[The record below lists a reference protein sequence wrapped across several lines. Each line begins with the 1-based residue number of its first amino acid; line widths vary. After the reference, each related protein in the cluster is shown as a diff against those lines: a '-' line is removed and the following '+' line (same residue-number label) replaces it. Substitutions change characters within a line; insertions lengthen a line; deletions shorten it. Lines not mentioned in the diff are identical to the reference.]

1 MEERKPALNLTVV
14 KKQYRLG
21 SIGGHTLQE
30 DLQSWWAKLRK
41 KENPN
46 LRIGQEAH
54 LIGQR
59 FMALNGIDLLV
70 YQGETLGIIGSNGA
84 GKSTLL
90 KLISQVTAPT
100 EGEIELFGRVTSML
114 EVGTGFH
121 RELTGRENIY
131 MNGAILGMKK
141 AEIDAQLE
149 KIIDFSEIRPFIDTP
164 VKRYSSG
171 MFVKLAF
178 SVAVHLKSE
187 IIIMDEVLAVG
198 DIAFQK
204 KCLKKMSDTA
214 KKDGRTVLYVSHNMD
229 TIRNLCDRC
238 IVLDKGHIIYD
249 GEPEQAIAV
258 YMNKSIKENSVDM
271 DLLQKSHSGKGID
284 TGIQMKHLTL
294 LNKEIPVYTE
304 NETLLM
310 LLTLQTTKPMKNL
323 YFRLTLLTDKD
334 VGLGTGWSETIPELH
349 QGQTKIV
356 LSMTLDDLAKGC
368 FYASIGIYHN
378 DPARNQ
384 QMLDHITRAFKLEI
398 TGSPS
403 WNIRAHGYIHLP
415 KIHLSIQEYPPQT
428 PNKEL
433 REIGKHK

>member
-1 MEERKPALNLTVV
+1 MEERKPALKLTGV
-14 KKQYRLG
+14 KKQYRIG
-21 SIGGHTLQE
+21 SIGSHTLQE
-30 DLQSWWAKLRK
+30 DLQGWWAKLRK

-46 LRIGQEAH
+46 LKIGENSH
-54 LIGQR
+54 LIGQF
-59 FMALNGIDLLV
+59 FMALNGIDLTV
-70 YQGETLGIIGSNGA
+70 YQGETLGIIGLNGA

-141 AEIDAQLE
+141 SEIDTELE

-198 DIAFQK
+198 DMTFQK

-214 KKDGRTVLYVSHNMD
+214 KKDGKTILYVSHNMN
-229 TIRNLCDRC
+229 TIRNLCNRC
-238 IVLDKGHIIYD
+238 IVLNKGKIIYD
-249 GEPEQAIAV
+249 GETEQAITI
-258 YMNKSIKENSVDM
+258 YMNQSIQEDSIDM
-271 DLLQKSHSGKGID
+271 DLLQKSHSGKGLN
-284 TGIQMKHLTL
+284 TGIKMEHLTL
-294 LNKEIPVYTE
+294 LKKEKPIYTK
-304 NETLLM
+304 NEKLTM
-310 LLTLQTTKPMKNL
+310 LLTLRATRPMNHL
-323 YFRLTLLTDKD
+323 FFRLTLRTDTD
-334 VGLGTGWSETIPELH
+334 VGLGTGWSEKFPELQ
-349 QGQTKIV
+349 QGQTKIL
-356 LSMTLDDLAKGC
+356 LSMPLDILAKGF
-368 FYASIGIYHN
+368 FYVSIGIYQK
-378 DPARNQ
+378 DSSGNQ

-398 TGSPS
+398 TGPPL

-415 KIHLSIQEYPPQT
+415 ELQISIQEHIFP
-428 PNKEL
+428 K
-433 REIGKHK
+433 

>member
-1 MEERKPALNLTVV
+1 MEERKPALKLTGV
-14 KKQYRLG
+14 KKQYRIG

-30 DLQSWWAKLRK
+30 DLQGWWAKLRK

-46 LRIGQEAH
+46 LKIGQNAN
-54 LIGQR
+54 LIGKR
-59 FMALNGIDLLV
+59 FMALNGIDLTV

-198 DIAFQK
+198 DMAFQK
-204 KCLKKMSDTA
+204 KCLEKMSDTA
-214 KKDGRTVLYVSHNMD
+214 KKDGRTVLYVSHNMH
-229 TIRNLCDRC
+229 TIRSLCDRC
-238 IVLDKGHIIYD
+238 IVLDRGQIIYD
-249 GEPEQAIAV
+249 GETEQAIAV
-258 YMNKSIKENSVDM
+258 YMNNSIQEDSVDM
-271 DLLQKSHSGKGID
+271 DLLQKSHSGRGID
-284 TGIQMKHLTL
+284 TGIQMEHLTL
-294 LNKEIPVYTE
+294 LNKDIPVYTE
-304 NETLLM
+304 NETLTM
-310 LLTLQTTKPMKNL
+310 LLTLQAARPVENL
-323 YFRLTLLTDKD
+323 CFRLTLRTDTD
-334 VGLGTGWSETIPELH
+334 VGLGTGWSETIPALLP
-349 QGQTKIV
+349 GQTKIL
-356 LSMTLDDLAKGC
+356 LSMTLDTLAKGC

-378 DPARNQ
+378 DPSGNQ

-398 TGSPS
+398 TGTPL
-403 WNIRAHGYIHLP
+403 WNIRAHGYIHFP
-415 KIHLSIQEYPPQT
+415 AIHLSVQEYSPQPANKT
-428 PNKEL
+428 ALPN
-433 REIGKHK
+433 